1 MLFVGPGEDV
11 YEGMVIGE
19 NSRAEDIDVNAI
31 KEKQQTNVRAASA
44 DQTLKLVPAKRL
56 SLEEAVEFIR
66 EDECVE
72 ITPES
77 VLPRKAA
84 LDQVTRVKAARQ
96 RSRAAAAAGNGSG

>member
-11 YEGMVIGE
+11 YEGMIVGE

-44 DQTLKLVPAKRL
+44 DQLIRLVPAKRL

-72 ITPES
+72 ITPAS
-77 VLPRKAA
+77 IRPRKVS